1 MTSTNYF
8 GTECIIL
15 SRVSTLSQDYTSQ
28 EIALKEY
35 SESLGYQKHHIIST
49 KESGF
54 KSFDNKEGFKL
65 VIDCLNANPNCKTIF
80 ITELSRLSRYKYILF
95 EIEYYL
101 KNNNIQ
107 LFVKDNNLKLF
118 EDDGR
123 LNESNQL
130 MFSIFA
136 SLSES
141 EMRTKKER
149 FARGKKRLFAEGYSI
164 TGIALFGY
172 DRYFDEVVKK
182 NTYRINDN
190 AAIQIRT
197 IFDWYLNGI
206 DGDKSKASTA
216 KIAHECISKGF
227 EPYLHKKRNINK
239 LLKEKAYTGFKTTN
253 NKHKNPEF
261 WYYGNLTAE
270 KYVNSSKMNIK
281 YPKIIDDKL
290 YLDIQIK
297 LQSKNLLAD
306 KSTKHITILSK
317 LITCPVCG
325 HFYSGEYRK
334 KTYISHFYKCSES
347 RNTLNKC
354 SNNKQLSM
362 IMLDSVIWSYI
373 KENIK
378 SLVEELQERNKLLN
392 IDSIKSEIEN
402 LKDKVEEYEV
412 SKSAEDTILRTR
424 IKAKNADTT
433 KLGNDYQKKIN
444 DIDNQISTVEKLI
457 NEKSK
462 LLYEIESSF
471 EVDVDVLNNRMT
483 TIEYDKYE
491 IQKYVRMLIKR
502 IEVIKTN
509 SIDTIIAI
517 YKKKTSNDYS
527 NISENDYLIDFIS
540 IKKSNNKNL
549 SMNLISNPNVFEQ
562 EHKSKDFSAIV
573 FIKTHLDHKKDN
585 NNIITR
591 NIKYTRFNDE
601 LYKKD
606 SVN

>member
-1 MTSTNYF
+1 MTSTNHF

-15 SRVSTLSQDYTSQ
+15 SRVSTISQDYISQ
-28 EIALKEY
+28 EVALKEY
-35 SESLGYQKHHIIST
+35 SKSLGYQKQHIIST

-54 KSFDNKEGFKL
+54 KSFDKKEGFKL

-95 EIEYYL
+95 EIEHYL
-101 KNNNIQ
+101 KINNIQ

-149 FARGKKRLFAEGYSI
+149 FARGKKRLFAEGFSI
-164 TGIALFGY
+164 TGIPLFGY
-172 DRYFDEVVKK
+172 ERYFDEVAKK
-182 NTYRINDN
+182 NTYRINEK
-190 AAIQIRT
+190 AAVQIKT
-197 IFDWYLNGI
+197 VLNWYLNGI

-261 WYYGNLTAE
+261 WNYGNLDAD
-270 KYVNSSKMNIK
+270 KYVESSKMDIK
-281 YPKIIDDKL
+281 YPKIIEDKL
-290 YLDIQIK
+290 YLEIQLK
-297 LQSKNLLAD
+297 LLSKNLLAD
-306 KSTKHITILSK
+306 KSTKHTTILSK
-317 LITCPVCG
+317 LIICPNCG
-325 HFYSGEYRK
+325 HFYNGEYRK
-334 KTYISHFYKCSES
+334 KAYISHFYRCSDS

-378 SLVEELQERNKLLN
+378 LLVTELQERNKSLN
-392 IDSIKSEIEN
+392 INSIKSEIEN
-402 LKDKVEEYEV
+402 LKDKIVEYET
-412 SKSAEDTILRTR
+412 SKSAEDIILRNR
-424 IKAKNADTT
+424 IKTKSADTT
-433 KLGNDYQKKIN
+433 KLVNDYERRIN
-444 DIDNQISTVEKLI
+444 EIENQIATVDKLI
-457 NEKSK
+457 IEKSK

-471 EVDVDVLNNRMT
+471 EVDVDTLNNRMT
-483 TIEYDKYE
+483 TIEKDKFE
-491 IQKYVRMLIKR
+491 IQKYVRMLIKK

-509 SIDTIIAI
+509 SLDTIIAI
-517 YKKKTSNDYS
+517 YKKNTSNDYS
-527 NISENDYLIDFIS
+527 NISESKYLIDFIR
-540 IKKSNNKNL
+540 IKKSNNKNV
-549 SMNLISNPNVFEQ
+549 SMNLISNPNIFEE
-562 EHKSKDFSAIV
+562 EHKSKVFSSIV
-573 FIKTHLDHKKDN
+573 LIKSHLDSKKDN
-585 NNIITR
+585 NNIIIR
-591 NIKYTRFNDE
+591 DIKYTRFNDE

-606 SVN
+606 CLN